1 MYEGEIV
8 SGDPNPDLE
17 SLNRKGIQKLYA
29 LIDSLDAKSE
39 PDMVRACIE
48 SLAKLNS
55 SLKGNDIF
63 TPKETEEERKAKE
76 KSNLVEGMLRGN
88 K

>member
-8 SGDPNPDLE
+8 GGKITLRQ
-17 SLNRKGIQKLYA
+17 LNEKAVSKLHE

-39 PDMVRACIE
+39 PDAVRACIE
-48 SLAKLNS
+48 SLAKLDAA
-55 SLKGNDIF
+55 LKGSDVLE
-63 TPKETEEERKAKE
+63 KEESAEERAVKE
-76 KSNLVEGMLRGN
+76 KSNLVEGLLR

>member
-1 MYEGEIV
+1 MYEGEII

-17 SLNRKGIQKLYA
+17 ALNRKGIQKLYA

-48 SLAKLNS
+48 SLAKLNT
-55 SLKGNDIF
+55 SLRGNDIF
-63 TPKETEEERKAKE
+63 APKESEEDRRVKE
-76 KSNLVEGMLRGN
+76 KTSIVEGLL
-88 K
+88 KK

>member
-1 MYEGEIV
+1 MYEGEVI

-29 LIDSLDAKSE
+29 LIDFLDAKSE

-63 TPKETEEERKAKE
+63 TPKETEEERRARE
-76 KSNLVEGMLRGN
+76 KSNIAEGLL
-88 K
+88 KKDA